1 MNYFARN
8 SDDSYEERMAADIA
22 QIRRLRSGDIQNLTI
37 EEQQEDINAVQE
49 IMEKQFGSFDP

>member
-8 SDDSYEERMAADIA
+8 SNDSYEERMAADAA

-49 IMEKQFGSFDP
+49 IMEKHFGSFDP

>member
-8 SDDSYEERMAADIA
+8 SSDSYEERMAADIA

-49 IMEKQFGSFDP
+49 IMEKHFGSFDP